1 MKKVKFKKYF
11 ILIITIIYFI
21 GFILLIKQEINRNRY
36 DINKDGKI
44 DIKDLLEL
52 KKYIIK
58 ESEQKNER

>member
-1 MKKVKFKKYF
+1 MKKVKFKNYF

-52 KKYIIK
+52 QKYIIK

>member
-1 MKKVKFKKYF
+1 MKKVKFKNYF

-21 GFILLIKQEINRNRY
+21 GFILLIKQEINRNKY

-52 KKYIIK
+52 QKYIIK

>member
-1 MKKVKFKKYF
+1 MKKVKFKNYF
-11 ILIITIIYFI
+11 ILIITITYFI
-21 GFILLIKQEINRNRY
+21 GFILLIKQEINRNKY

-52 KKYIIK
+52 QKYIIK

>member
-52 KKYIIK
+52 QKYIIK

>member
-11 ILIITIIYFI
+11 IIIITITYFI
-21 GFILLIKQEINRNRY
+21 GFILLIKQEINRNKY

-52 KKYIIK
+52 QKYIIK

>member
-1 MKKVKFKKYF
+1 MKKVKFKNYF

-21 GFILLIKQEINRNRY
+21 GFILLIKKETDRNRY

-52 KKYIIK
+52 QKYIIE

>member
-11 ILIITIIYFI
+11 ILIITITYFI

-52 KKYIIK
+52 QKYIIK

>member
-11 ILIITIIYFI
+11 ILIITITYFI
-21 GFILLIKQEINRNRY
+21 GFILLIKQETDRNRY

-52 KKYIIK
+52 QKYIIK